1 MKERVKFEKV
11 LNDYYKHL
19 IIRFNR
25 GADYIDQHNDDT
37 KGIKEWKLIK
47 EELKL
52 IESMIILYEE
62 WYYEKYKS
70 RGIKWNIKK
79 HEIWLNGEDFAH
91 SQYVTSVILDNVYK
105 NLNEWLKREEY
116 YMKNTLVV
124 NLFGG
129 PGCGKS
135 TLMAAI
141 FHQLKLNGYDCEMV
155 TEFAKD
161 LVWEK
166 RNETFKDELYIF
178 AKQNHR
184 LFRVNGKVDIIVTDR
199 PLLLTNAYNQDDK
212 ELCSLCLKIFNQY
225 NNLNFLLKRQTVYQE
240 NGRNQSE
247 EEAMEI
253 DKITQ
258 DLLESNGIDHYIV
271 NNDDLD
277 DIIKIIKSYID

>member
-1 MKERVKFEKV
+1 
-11 LNDYYKHL
+11 
-19 IIRFNR
+19 
-25 GADYIDQHNDDT
+25 
-37 KGIKEWKLIK
+37 
-47 EELKL
+47 
-52 IESMIILYEE
+52 
-62 WYYEKYKS
+62 
-70 RGIKWNIKK
+70 
-79 HEIWLNGEDFAH
+79 
-91 SQYVTSVILDNVYK
+91 
-105 NLNEWLKREEY
+105 
-116 YMKNTLVV
+116 MKNTLII

-129 PGCGKS
+129 AGIGKS
-135 TLMAAI
+135 TLMARI
-141 FHQLKLNGYDCEMV
+141 FAELKVQAYDCEMV

-212 ELCSLCLKIFNQY
+212 ELCSLCLKTFNQY

-247 EEAMEI
+247 EEAMQI

-258 DLLESNGIDHYIV
+258 DLLESNEINYYTV
-271 NNDDLD
+271 NNNDLA
-277 DIIKIIKSYID
+277 DIIEVIKLHVK